1 MKKILIVDDSA
12 AEMAMM
18 KSIVMEAG
26 FLPITAV
33 TGREGVEKAKAET
46 PNLILMDIVMPDVDG
61 YEAARQLTVD
71 AATKNIPIVMVSTK
85 NQKADQ
91 MWAKMQ
97 GAKAL
102 VGKPISKMIC
112 LPPSKTPSYK
122 PRARHR

>member
-33 TGREGVEKAKAET
+33 SGREGVEKAKAET
-46 PNLILMDIVMPDVDG
+46 PSLILMDIVMPDVDG

-102 VGKPISKMIC
+102 VGKPYA
-112 LPPSKTPSYK
+112 KTDLLAAIHS
-122 PRARHR
+122 AIA

>member
-1 MKKILIVDDSA
+1 MQKILIVDDSA

-18 KSIVMEAG
+18 KSIVSEAG
-26 FLPITAV
+26 YFPITAT

-85 NQKADQ
+85 NQKADH

-102 VGKPISKMIC
+102 VGKPYVKEDLLSAIRGAIS
-112 LPPSKTPSYK
+112 
-122 PRARHR
+122 